1 MSKLLTR
8 REVADR
14 LAVSVDTIKRW
25 EREGKIPRVK
35 LPGAVR
41 FRPEWLETWIDNKT
55 IKAQK
60 KIA

>member
-1 MSKLLTR
+1 MSNLLNR
-8 REVADR
+8 KQVAER

-25 EREGKIPRVK
+25 ERAGKISRIK

-41 FRPEWLETWIDNKT
+41 FRPEWLESWIDKNT

>member
-1 MSKLLTR
+1 MNKLLNR
-8 REVADR
+8 KEVAQR
-14 LAVSVDTIKRW
+14 LGVSVDTIKRW
-25 EREGKIPRVK
+25 ERDGIITRVK

-41 FRPEWLETWIDNKT
+41 FRPEWLESFIDKKT

>member
-1 MSKLLTR
+1 MSNLLNR
-8 REVADR
+8 KQVAER
-14 LAVSVDTIKRW
+14 LGVSVDTIKRW

-41 FRPEWLETWIDNKT
+41 FRPEWLETWIENKT